1 MNETKPKEIDLSAY
15 GDVVKLMDE
24 RTGVSD
30 SNFCGDF
37 RNAFHWYGKI
47 FTNVKFNK
55 INFYISTLEKCKFIN
70 CIFEDCYT
78 DMSQAEENVFEH
90 CLFIRTELF
99 DTTESSN
106 NVYKDTIDNLGVNS
120 DCSIEEKIEIIISRL
135 VCRLL
140 DKPSGEVLREVV
152 KLSSKLEK
160 PMEIAIR
167 GGSFDDQNIIIP
179 KMLEMSFIHCSFSNT
194 SISTE
199 YIQNV
204 TMRDCNINNLEI
216 AAMSISNL
224 NMQKVIGRLKITAD
238 NIISLFCNGSAATGL
253 KNVEI
258 FLGE

>member
-1 MNETKPKEIDLSAY
+1 MNEIKSKEIDLSTY
-15 GDVVKLMDE
+15 EGVVKLMDE
-24 RTGVSD
+24 GTSVSD
-30 SNFCGDF
+30 SNFRGDF
-37 RNAFHWYGKI
+37 KNSFHWYNKT

-55 INFYISTLEKCKFIN
+55 INFYISAIEKCKFIN

-78 DMSQAEENVFEH
+78 DMAQAKENVFEH
-90 CLFIRTELF
+90 CLFVRTELF

-120 DCSIEEKIEIIISRL
+120 DCSIEEKIEIITSRL

-167 GGSFDDQNIIIP
+167 GGSFDDQNIILP
-179 KMLEMSFIHCSFSNT
+179 KMLEMSFIHCSFNNT

-204 TMRDCNINNLEI
+204 TMRECNVSNLEI
-216 AAMSISNL
+216 STLGISNL
-224 NMQKVIGRLKITAD
+224 NMQKVVGRLKITAD

>member
-15 GDVVKLMDE
+15 DDVVKLMDE
-24 RTGVSD
+24 RADVSD

-55 INFYISTLEKCKFIN
+55 INFYISTLEECKFIN

-140 DKPSGEVLREVV
+140 DKPSGEVLREIV
-152 KLSSKLEK
+152 KLSSKLEN

-167 GGSFDDQNIIIP
+167 GGSFDDQNIILP
-179 KMLEMSFIHCSFSNT
+179 K
-194 SISTE
+194 
-199 YIQNV
+199 
-204 TMRDCNINNLEI
+204 
-216 AAMSISNL
+216 
-224 NMQKVIGRLKITAD
+224 MQKVLGRLKITAD
-238 NIISLFCNGSAATGL
+238 NIVSLFCDGSATTGL
-253 KNVEI
+253 KNAEI